1 MSKNL
6 KRSIL
11 SFLLAFTMVFG
22 LFASGASANANNQW
36 LIDPEHGQLA
46 EVVVSPDK
54 CLTVTVKDERGNL
67 VGGLDEDNFTVTV
80 DGVDVT
86 GNFEIYEVV
95 NKDWP
100 YPYNPYYD
108 WINQEEYQ
116 NYETTGKYKLC
127 VANEG
132 DLSPNTMYEV
142 TLVFQNHPIYENDD
156 SQSHVF
162 TTDGD
167 GVVTEEG
174 VVTLKAEAKA
184 WPITVKSV
192 GPNFRP
198 ERYVEYEFV
207 VFEKLA
213 NGKYALDEDGNYI
226 VDETRTAEIN
236 AVQTQSEAEA
246 DIKVTNIDG
255 YDGTTEFLEWD
266 GGGYK
271 IGDYVIAPGEL
282 IGVRY
287 IGQHLNNP
295 FANSPAAGDG
305 PYTYKGVRK
314 DVIVLNPWKVRGV
327 DRYDGPDMGNQD
339 LEIPYIDG
347 YYNIVPRDD
356 LLAQFVLCTAKL
368 NLKVGVFHADSTP
381 NKKLPVVGAEV
392 DLFKNTTRNLLDEI
406 KWNKE
411 KTLKTNDE
419 GYVTFE
425 DIPMSEVIRL
435 LGLDLGSQI
444 EWIYNG
450 TEFARHIATSP
461 YGVGLGALPEG
472 FYGFQDVRSVY
483 LPKLL
488 VEAVLNGDETQIA
501 ELLNEYTDGAFDGIP
516 EGFEFE
522 YGKDCTLTVYTE
534 LLVGYDSI
542 KRIAGDNRFA
552 TAVEIAKKAFPDGP
566 PARGKWES
574 DGDETDNSYE
584 DRYRDIIIAN
594 GYNYPDALAGGP
606 LAALYNGPILLTA
619 RDTLPKETKDYIEY
633 VKKIDNKEEDGALEE
648 VPLPVRVTILGGPL
662 AVSTKV
668 QQELT
673 AMGVHVER
681 VYGTT
686 RAKTAVA
693 IGDQMLKV
701 QNDDNK
707 VKFLHGWGEEATVIV
722 ANANNF
728 ADVLAVSAPAAEYG
742 VPILLT
748 PTGSLD
754 KSTADAMTRWGV
766 QKAVILGGEL
776 AISKNTESA
785 IQNLGIRTDRVAGL
799 NRRSTALEIG
809 KYFDVDTKVYVAR
822 DDQFSDALAGAVLAA
837 KDGAKLL
844 LVNTTDLAKNAEVVK
859 YIKDVPVTDITILG
873 GPLAVPNA
881 VRHQLAQAIL
891 GN

>member
-22 LFASGASANANNQW
+22 LFASGASANASNQW

-67 VGGLDEDNFTVTV
+67 VGGLDKTNFLVEV
-80 DGVDVT
+80 ADADVT
-86 GNFEIYEVV
+86 GDFNIYEVV

-100 YPYNPYYD
+100 YPYNPYYNLQQQD
-108 WINQEEYQ
+108 EYQ
-116 NYETTGKYKLC
+116 NYETTGKYELC
-127 VANEG
+127 MATG
-132 DLSPNTMYEV
+132 TLAADTKYRV
-142 TLVFQNHPIYENDD
+142 TLVFNNHPIYEDDD
-156 SQSHVF
+156 SQSYVF
-162 TTDGD
+162 ETDGD
-167 GVVTEEG
+167 GVVTNEG
-174 VVTLKAEAKA
+174 TVTLKAEAKA

-192 GPNFRP
+192 SSNGFAP

-226 VDETRTAEIN
+226 VDETFTAEIN
-236 AVQTQSEAEA
+236 AVQTQSEA
-246 DIKVTNIDG
+246 DVGFKVTNIDG

-266 GGGYK
+266 GGEYK

-295 FANSPAAGDG
+295 FANSPAAGEG

-435 LGLDLGSQI
+435 LGLDLGSQV
-444 EWIYNG
+444 EWLMIG
-450 TEFARHIATSP
+450 SDWIRHVATSP

-501 ELLNEYTDGAFDGIP
+501 EILNGYTGAFDGIP
-516 EGFEFE
+516 EGFEFD

-566 PARGKWES
+566 PARGRWET
-574 DGDETDNSYE
+574 DGDGTNNSFE